1 MKKVIVSALLV
12 SAFGTYTWDT
22 TEAATTAKKVPA
34 IEAKTKKGY
43 IKGTFD
49 ANGKALFYFDTKT
62 YLSGGTHLKFAFDAS
77 KKATVYTSQ
86 TEYKQKDPYARY
98 ANSKKTLFF
107 PLTWSGRQYI
117 EVTGTKNKA
126 FTIPYKLERLEPI
139 REYATKSTTTG
150 QATSLVVRLNGATKA
165 STLSQTS
172 RATDHETIDS
182 TLRLE
187 KFSYNSF
194 IQALAAKRQ
203 LEKTKGVRYVELD
216 QPMKL
221 LSTDPFQ
228 SVQWALKNTGQRGG
242 VKGADIGYHAMVKRI
257 ANKSRSTVRV
267 AVVDTGINP
276 TYADFAGRVRME
288 LGYDFVH
295 KRQLA
300 YDDHGHGTHV
310 AGVIA
315 AASNNG
321 YGMTGIN
328 DRASI
333 IPIKVISRNN
343 YASNSNIAKGIL
355 FAVKQKAKVINLS
368 LGGGG
373 VSLAIEDALAEARK
387 KGIFVA
393 AATGNEGASKLSY
406 PARSKYAFSVG
417 ATNRFDKRASFSNY
431 GEGLDLVAPGQD
443 IASYVQ
449 DGESIFWSGT
459 SMATPHVAGVASVLY
474 SLKPSIKV
482 TDVESILRKS
492 AKDLGKKG
500 RDTTYGYGRLN
511 ADRAV
516 QLVK

>member
-1 MKKVIVSALLV
+1 M
-12 SAFGTYTWDT
+12 
-22 TEAATTAKKVPA
+22 
-34 IEAKTKKGY
+34 
-43 IKGTFD
+43 
-49 ANGKALFYFDTKT
+49 
-62 YLSGGTHLKFAFDAS
+62 
-77 KKATVYTSQ
+77 
-86 TEYKQKDPYARY
+86 
-98 ANSKKTLFF
+98 
-107 PLTWSGRQYI
+107 
-117 EVTGTKNKA
+117 
-126 FTIPYKLERLEPI
+126 
-139 REYATKSTTTG
+139 
-150 QATSLVVRLNGATKA
+150 
-165 STLSQTS
+165 
-172 RATDHETIDS
+172 
-182 TLRLE
+182 
-187 KFSYNSF
+187 
-194 IQALAAKRQ
+194 
-203 LEKTKGVRYVELD
+203 
-216 QPMKL
+216 
-221 LSTDPFQ
+221 
-228 SVQWALKNTGQRGG
+228 
-242 VKGADIGYHAMVKRI
+242 
-257 ANKSRSTVRV
+257 

-276 TYADFAGRVRME
+276 TYADFAGRVRMD

-315 AASNNG
+315 ATSNNS

-393 AATGNEGASKLSY
+393 AATGNEGAAKLSY

-417 ATNRFDKRASFSNY
+417 ATNRYDKRASFSNY

-443 IASYVQ
+443 IASYLQ

-474 SLKPSIKV
+474 SLKPNIKV

-500 RDTTYGYGRLN
+500 RDKTYGYGRLN